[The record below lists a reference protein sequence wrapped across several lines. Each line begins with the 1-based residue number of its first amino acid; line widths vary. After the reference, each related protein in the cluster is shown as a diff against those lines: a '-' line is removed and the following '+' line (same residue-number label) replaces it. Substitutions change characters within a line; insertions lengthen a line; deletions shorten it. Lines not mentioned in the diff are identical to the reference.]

1 MCKGIALLARTQ
13 AVKKSLQNTVKSPTR
28 KIAKFFSSLEMFSSV
43 VAVQNITQN
52 TICIFDAF
60 ILLVQSFQDRVLKK
74 KFARA
79 TLSSNFKLQ
88 SISKIKPKAILS
100 FFVLIAFQC
109 EYVVAQPLNALPTNG
124 KVVAGSASIS
134 QTTNTMTI
142 NQSTQRAVINW
153 DSFNIGKNASVNIN
167 TPGANSATLN
177 RVTGTSASQIDG
189 ALKSNGQIVLV
200 NQNGVVFGRGA
211 QVDAAAVTASTMN
224 IADKDF
230 MDGKSTYNGNGTGKI
245 INKGSIQ
252 ANEPDGFIALLAPE
266 VQNQG
271 YVLARAGGSI
281 AMAAGD
287 QVTLNFQGNHS
298 LVGVTVDKATLK
310 ALIVNKRVVETNGGL
325 IVLAAGAANQLM
337 SSVVKNTGKISAS
350 SMVNNGGVIEL
361 VANNVT
367 QAGTVEA
374 NSFAANG
381 KGGQVN
387 LVANDIKI
395 TKKSSTTATGTAGGG
410 QVNVGLAQTQ
420 ASGGT
425 QVNAQTPSANTA
437 QQNQAV
443 VASNAAQAA
452 NAKQMA
458 NAVTVKQGAVIDVS
472 ATQNGNAGSIAIWSQ
487 VKTTVDGTL
496 KAIGGALAGN
506 GGFVETSSKGQVNLA
521 PKLVVDT
528 SAVKGKSGL
537 WFLDPIDLIIDASAA
552 NVISL
557 ALANNNVSIAVN
569 GNVCPSLGGCTQA
582 GSGNLTIAS
591 GANILKQ
598 GLIQTTLTLTSSGIF
613 NLNADIS
620 GQNLSVIINS
630 SIAYLNV
637 GTTITATQVTVQAQ
651 TIYANGTINASNG
664 TTLGAA
670 IQLLAQAIYVSGG
683 LNVATNTNT
692 NSNTNTNTSVTY
704 NGNVIRKEDLPEF
717 LTAQNNATTALDV
730 VYSITAA
737 NDASISTPITAN
749 NQTNVI
755 NLNAVREINL
765 YSTAEIKANGTTG
778 GYINMTAQ
786 ALNAQSGSLI
796 QANGNNG
803 PGGVITLT
811 TSDVHLSGAISA
823 NGANGGSFALSANN
837 AQFDGGATIQTNG
850 SNGPGGTISIDVSQD
865 SVIVNSGLYANGTTD
880 GGSIRILSRAGNL
893 SLFDS
898 LIQTN
903 GGNGRGG
910 SIGISAFNQT
920 ILSGATV
927 EASGFIQ
934 GGTILIGNDASN
946 STLPFSIYT
955 NIDSSSSITTAP
967 TSVSPSSAG
976 GFIETSGHTVSL
988 LASINAGR
996 GGMWLID
1003 PTDLTIDSTFAAAIV
1018 SGLASS
1024 SVVVSTTANACSG
1037 VSCSGSGTSGNIFV
1051 NNSIATNTNNSL
1063 SIEAAGAI
1071 VVHSGVN
1078 IWLNT
1083 SNNSSYT
1090 LSTGTGSLY
1099 MGGASVGSITS
1110 ANWNTSCA
1118 GCYANAVQGGAS
1130 GSNFAGINLGTSG
1143 AGEAA
1148 VDIRVGG
1155 DVVMAGQN
1163 ATTSNGYAGITLY
1176 SGSKVY
1182 GRNVSFYGIS
1192 SAGSGMQL
1200 SWGSNAAID
1209 VRATSS
1215 TGTLLMAGSSSY
1227 VDSSATGTSG
1237 LGVFVNGSILRAPTI
1252 QIIGLNT
1259 NASCVQNIACAGIGL
1274 GSYTVNSQ
1282 QTTNIY
1288 TNYLKLVSD
1297 KVVLGASPVSVA
1309 LCDSNCGGGAG
1320 SSFGIDF
1327 SSYAT
1332 SSAMTFYYPS
1342 TSSTTNALLGNNYAN
1357 YLVLPSSATTLSAY
1371 KYSENVTITIG
1382 SALTVA
1388 GPISITGSNIYI
1400 GGNLTS
1406 NGSTVTLTTNAGGVL
1421 YQQTAQQTLA
1431 ATNGITINSDGYN
1444 WNGLASLKLDTPG
1457 AVVIQSTSTS
1467 FSGTPVSSWFVFNS
1481 NSHTMSSF
1489 TFGKSGN
1496 TSILYLDSYQGI
1508 TTTGDQSYYGPVQL
1522 YASSWANGSKVV
1534 LTSTGG
1540 QISFSSTIDG
1550 YCTTPLP
1557 VGLTVNANTGSAEFN
1572 GVIGGTTP
1580 ITSLTVNASGGI
1592 TISGNITTAGNQT
1605 YNGAV
1610 TLGASTTLTTSSS
1623 GSNTNAAIAFIST
1636 VDSIGSTAYGL
1647 TLANG
1652 TGNSTFDAA
1661 VGSANPLSFLSAT
1674 TGSTTYLAGNVSTNG
1689 SSGQSYGNVVLVN
1702 PSITLASS
1710 GNPISFAGNVSTQV
1724 ILQLLSN
1731 GSYIFNGATS
1741 TLSNGVSQNL
1751 IGNNGSL
1758 LWTAS
1763 SSTYT
1768 YTPAIS
1774 SASQILVVGG
1784 GGGGGLDGG
1793 GGGGAGGFVQTA
1805 SNAFSLTGGTAYSV
1819 VVGNGGAGAT
1829 DYGATGGNWV
1839 PLVPHSTGG
1848 SGGNSCFGTSCSGS
1862 AIASASTLIALGGG
1876 GGGTK
1881 GYGGANGGSGGGAG
1895 NGGSSA
1901 GSAMSTGA
1909 SGGQL
1914 GNPGGSGAQNIAYG
1928 GGGGGSGAAGVSATS
1943 TAAGNGGAGTSSS
1956 ITGTSQFYAAG
1967 GGGGSWDA
1975 NVAIGSGGSSIGGN
1989 GGSTNTTNIATIGA
2003 NAAANT
2009 GSGGGGGG
2017 NTVSQGTLVNGEQA
2031 GSGGNGSA
2039 GIVVVNVSASL
2050 TINAGAGQI
2059 TFASGKTISNVSL
2072 ALNSSYST
2080 NNGNTIASSIG
2091 ATNNGISIAGG
2102 GLFTLSGNN
2111 TYSGGTTI
2119 SSGTLA
2125 VATISGSSGTG

>member
-1 MCKGIALLARTQ
+1 MLARTQ
-13 AVKKSLQNTVKSPTR
+13 AVKKLLQNTAKSPTR

-43 VAVQNITQN
+43 VAVQDITQN
-52 TICIFDAF
+52 TICIFDAL

-74 KFARA
+74 KFARV

-310 ALIVNKRVVETNGGL
+310 ALIVNKRVVEANGGL

-374 NSFAANG
+374 NSSATNG

-452 NAKQMA
+452 NTKQMA
-458 NAVTVKQGAVIDVS
+458 NTVTVKRGAVIDVS

-487 VKTTVDGTL
+487 VKTTVAGTL
-496 KAIGGALAGN
+496 KAIGGAINGN
-506 GGFVETSSKGQVNLA
+506 GGFIETSSKGVVNLA

-528 SAVKGKSGL
+528 SAAKGKSGL

-598 GLIQTTLTLTSSGIF
+598 GLTQTTLTLTSSGIF

-620 GQNLSVIINS
+620 GQNLNVIINS

-651 TIYANGTINASNG
+651 SVYANGNINAVSS

-692 NSNTNTNTSVTY
+692 NSNTNTNTSVTF
-704 NGNVIRKEDLPEF
+704 NGNVIRKEDLPAF

-730 VYSITAA
+730 VYSTTAA

-803 PGGVITLT
+803 PGGLITLT
-811 TSDVHLSGAISA
+811 TSDLHLSGAISA

-903 GGNGRGG
+903 GGSGRGG
-910 SIGISAFNQT
+910 SIGISTFNQT

-934 GGTILIGNDASN
+934 GGTILIGNDANN

-955 NIDSSSSITTAP
+955 SLDALTTINASQTNLSNTTA
-967 TSVSPSSAG
+967 G
-976 GFIETSGHTVSL
+976 GLVETSGATLSM
-988 LASINAGR
+988 LASIKAGR

-1003 PTDLTIDSTFAAAIV
+1003 PYTYIIGSTEAGYINTALNAGTAVTINATNAST
-1018 SGLASS
+1018 
-1024 SVVVSTTANACSG
+1024 SVGSNSI
-1037 VSCSGSGTSGNIFV
+1037 SGSGSTS
-1051 NNSIATNTNNSL
+1051 
-1063 SIEAAGAI
+1063 AI
-1071 VVHSGVN
+1071 VINGLISASSGTAALSLTATTIYINNNVTTMGSQTYTGN
-1078 IWLNT
+1078 VVLGMPSIVLQT
-1083 SNNSSYT
+1083 SNAGVT
-1090 LSTGTGSLY
+1090 VT
-1099 MGGASVGSITS
+1099 GSIT
-1110 ANWNTSCA
+1110 TQPT
-1118 GCYANAVQGGAS
+1118 VLE
-1130 GSNFAGINLGTSG
+1130 FL
-1143 AGEAA
+1143 
-1148 VDIRVGG
+1148 
-1155 DVVMAGQN
+1155 
-1163 ATTSNGYAGITLY
+1163 
-1176 SGSKVY
+1176 
-1182 GRNVSFYGIS
+1182 
-1192 SAGSGMQL
+1192 
-1200 SWGSNAAID
+1200 
-1209 VRATSS
+1209 
-1215 TGTLLMAGSSSY
+1215 GSSSY
-1227 VDSSATGTSG
+1227 
-1237 LGVFVNGSILRAPTI
+1237 LF
-1252 QIIGLNT
+1252 
-1259 NASCVQNIACAGIGL
+1259 NAI
-1274 GSYTVNSQ
+1274 T
-1282 QTTNIY
+1282 
-1288 TNYLKLVSD
+1288 
-1297 KVVLGASPVSVA
+1297 
-1309 LCDSNCGGGAG
+1309 
-1320 SSFGIDF
+1320 
-1327 SSYAT
+1327 
-1332 SSAMTFYYPS
+1332 
-1342 TSSTTNALLGNNYAN
+1342 
-1357 YLVLPSSATTLSAY
+1357 
-1371 KYSENVTITIG
+1371 YS
-1382 SALTVA
+1382 
-1388 GPISITGSNIYI
+1388 
-1400 GGNLTS
+1400 
-1406 NGSTVTLTTNAGGVL
+1406 
-1421 YQQTAQQTLA
+1421 
-1431 ATNGITINSDGYN
+1431 
-1444 WNGLASLKLDTPG
+1444 
-1457 AVVIQSTSTS
+1457 
-1467 FSGTPVSSWFVFNS
+1467 
-1481 NSHTMSSF
+1481 
-1489 TFGKSGN
+1489 
-1496 TSILYLDSYQGI
+1496 
-1508 TTTGDQSYYGPVQL
+1508 
-1522 YASSWANGSKVV
+1522 
-1534 LTSTGG
+1534 
-1540 QISFSSTIDG
+1540 
-1550 YCTTPLP
+1550 
-1557 VGLTVNANTGSAEFN
+1557 
-1572 GVIGGTTP
+1572 
-1580 ITSLTVNASGGI
+1580 
-1592 TISGNITTAGNQT
+1592 
-1605 YNGAV
+1605 
-1610 TLGASTTLTTSSS
+1610 
-1623 GSNTNAAIAFIST
+1623 
-1636 VDSIGSTAYGL
+1636 
-1647 TLANG
+1647 
-1652 TGNSTFDAA
+1652 
-1661 VGSANPLSFLSAT
+1661 
-1674 TGSTTYLAGNVSTNG
+1674 
-1689 SSGQSYGNVVLVN
+1689 
-1702 PSITLASS
+1702 
-1710 GNPISFAGNVSTQV
+1710 
-1724 ILQLLSN
+1724 
-1731 GSYIFNGATS
+1731 
-1741 TLSNGVSQNL
+1741 
-1751 IGNNGSL
+1751 
-1758 LWTAS
+1758 AS
-1763 SSTYT
+1763 SSASSLGMLGSISWSGTNYT
-1768 YTPAIS
+1768 FTPS
-1774 SASQILVVGG
+1774 SSLTLSSVSTLLVAGGGSGGAVSNGGYEGG
-1784 GGGGGLDGG
+1784 GGGGGGGVASGTMQLTANTNYVVTVGAGGISSFSTTNACCNGGNTTITGGATITVYGGGAGGEGNGGGSSTGISGGSGGGGNAYGGTHNPGGVTSCSGCPSGLTAYGYNGGTGTNGVGGGNGGGGGATAVGTSANGSTASNGGAGLTTDITGSSAVYGSGGGAGAGDIPHMNGGNQGSGGTYAGNGGTGGNNGSGGSAGGNAASNYGG
-1793 GGGGAGGFVQTA
+1793 GGGGAGGMTNQ
-1805 SNAFSLTGGTAYSV
+1805 LGG
-1819 VVGNGGAGAT
+1819 
-1829 DYGATGGNWV
+1829 
-1839 PLVPHSTGG
+1839 TGG
-1848 SGGNSCFGTSCSGS
+1848 SGIAVFKFSTTSGLT
-1862 AIASASTLIALGGG
+1862 IT
-1876 GGGTK
+1876 T
-1881 GYGGANGGSGGGAG
+1881 
-1895 NGGSSA
+1895 
-1901 GSAMSTGA
+1901 
-1909 SGGQL
+1909 
-1914 GNPGGSGAQNIAYG
+1914 GSGAV
-1928 GGGGGSGAAGVSATS
+1928 SLAAV
-1943 TAAGNGGAGTSSS
+1943 
-1956 ITGTSQFYAAG
+1956 TGLS
-1967 GGGGSWDA
+1967 
-1975 NVAIGSGGSSIGGN
+1975 
-1989 GGSTNTTNIATIGA
+1989 
-2003 NAAANT
+2003 
-2009 GSGGGGGG
+2009 
-2017 NTVSQGTLVNGEQA
+2017 
-2031 GSGGNGSA
+2031 
-2039 GIVVVNVSASL
+2039 SL
-2050 TINAGAGQI
+2050 TINS
-2059 TFASGKTISNVSL
+2059 TSNASQVTGIISGSGSV
-2072 ALNSSYST
+2072 ALNSASGYNSGVLNLSGANT
-2080 NNGNTIASSIG
+2080 YTGNT
-2091 ATNNGISIAGG
+2091 TV
-2102 GLFTLSGNN
+2102 
-2111 TYSGGTTI
+2111 SGGTLQFGNAYVTTTSAVT
-2119 SSGTLA
+2119 SSP
-2125 VATISGSSGTG
+2125 IGTGNITINA